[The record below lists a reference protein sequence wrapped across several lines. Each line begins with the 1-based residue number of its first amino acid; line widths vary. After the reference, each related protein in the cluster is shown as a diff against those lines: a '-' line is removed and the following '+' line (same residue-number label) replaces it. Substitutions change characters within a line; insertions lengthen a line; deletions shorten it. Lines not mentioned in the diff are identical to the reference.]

1 MAAFSVVV
9 NALGV
14 EKVGQNLGKINAELL
29 GRASVS
35 AVNEVAVR
43 AFDES
48 RRRMLSRVNL
58 TPDYVRERMDL
69 EPANDSPRPT
79 ATIIAFRAGG
89 RRKAVRPVNLRQYRP
104 LYEVKPARQNP
115 TDRKTFTMR
124 DGRVATYPVTPNPR
138 NRSKRLPFVLRTGSP
153 ALGIPVGQKPGQLS
167 VEVLKGQRKV
177 IKPKGRFSA
186 FLQTMPS
193 GETLVMRRTNVNGG
207 KSKKG
212 SIEALY
218 SLSVWQLFRNA
229 AAEVVP
235 LVRKD
240 LENTVGDAV
249 TDAVNKAFAA

>member
-1 MAAFSVVV
+1 MAAFAVVV
-9 NALGV
+9 NTLGV
-14 EKVGQNLGKINAELL
+14 EKVGQSLGKINADLL
-29 GRASVS
+29 GSASTA
-35 AVNEVAVR
+35 AVNQVAER
-43 AFDES
+43 AFSES

-69 EPANDSPRPT
+69 EPAQDSSRPT

-89 RRKAVRPVNLRQYRP
+89 RRKGVRPVNLRQYRP
-104 LYEVKPARQNP
+104 IYEVVRARPNP
-115 TDRKTFTMR
+115 SGRKTFTMR
-124 DGRVATYPVTPNPR
+124 DGRQATFPIGQNPR
-138 NRSKRLPFVLRTGSP
+138 APAKKLPYVLRTGSP
-153 ALGIPVGQKPGQLS
+153 ALGIPVGQKPGNLS

-177 IKPKGRFSA
+177 IKPKGTFGA

-193 GETLVMRRTNVNGG
+193 GETLVMRRTNKNGG
-207 KSKKG
+207 KDKKG
-212 SIEALY
+212 DIEALY

-240 LENTVGDAV
+240 LEETVGDAV